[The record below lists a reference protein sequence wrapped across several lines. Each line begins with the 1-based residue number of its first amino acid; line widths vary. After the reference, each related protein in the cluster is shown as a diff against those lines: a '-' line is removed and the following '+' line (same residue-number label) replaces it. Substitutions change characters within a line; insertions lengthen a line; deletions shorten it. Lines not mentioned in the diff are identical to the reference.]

1 MEHGTASSG
10 HRQHSVA
17 SEDSA
22 AKHDQTPAHRVSIQ
36 DLEGDC
42 SRTALVAM
50 PRDLEFLKREVSN
63 RFDYKSGTCIIFTRE
78 GAPVDD
84 IALIRDNDVLFA
96 SDSTPFP
103 QLLRQSSLPGLEKVA
118 VQCTP
123 LAEQYYMWGWPRIG
137 QLVGGE
143 AVRAKLLR
151 GWQTSGVLASVLL
164 VINYFAFIS
173 PPPDVSGLA
182 LATPSTLRA
191 HFWLAGLATIAAM
204 FSLVLAV
211 LLSMQMNLLPREE
224 DVFYFLQHYGT
235 WLFGSPTVMVVVAL
249 MCTGGQLVSSSA
261 LHYPSME
268 SDTWC
273 LLAVVVLFSLGGSWL
288 FVSTS
293 SRCWRR
299 VNSASITKVFP
310 GDPWMPPAAIPTR
323 IPGPASS
330 AATSTDADLRRL
342 LR

>member
-1 MEHGTASSG
+1 M
-10 HRQHSVA
+10 
-17 SEDSA
+17 
-22 AKHDQTPAHRVSIQ
+22 
-36 DLEGDC
+36 
-42 SRTALVAM
+42 
-50 PRDLEFLKREVSN
+50 
-63 RFDYKSGTCIIFTRE
+63 
-78 GAPVDD
+78 
-84 IALIRDNDVLFA
+84 
-96 SDSTPFP
+96 
-103 QLLRQSSLPGLEKVA
+103 A
-118 VQCTP
+118 V
-123 LAEQYYMWGWPRIG
+123 G

-249 MCTGGQLVSSSA
+249 VCTGGQLVSSSA

-293 SRCWRR
+293 STNKVLRSSFLVDVRTEHALTPTMVCI
-299 VNSASITKVFP
+299 NSLNVFVQ
-310 GDPWMPPAAIPTR
+310 TR
-323 IPGPASS
+323 TAGNAQV
-330 AATSTDADLRRL
+330 STPYP
-342 LR
+342 